1 MILKTLK
8 SEMMVLH
15 DSECLYKTELT
26 LPAILR
32 IGMANRAISLLSSTV
47 LNSDTVG
54 GLGLR

>member
-1 MILKTLK
+1 
-8 SEMMVLH
+8 MVLH

-26 LPAILR
+26 LPALLR